1 MAYRYMCLLSGEFFN
16 VVLMK
21 LTLVETPKYEFGC
34 NWVFGYLVNALLAEI
49 LEYVYAS
56 RIVLTPSNHGN
67 CA

>member
-1 MAYRYMCLLSGEFFN
+1 MFQPVLSFLN

-21 LTLVETPKYEFGC
+21 LTMVEPIKYEFGC
-34 NWVFGYLVNALLAEI
+34 NWVFGYLVNALLAKI

-56 RIVLTPSNHGN
+56 RVVLTPSNHCF